1 MVVNVGNIKGYTSEE
16 EVVVALSRA
25 AAVIKLVCGVAN
37 NASFL
42 VMLDAHDRIK
52 NHPNYKQNVKKTYK
66 AALKAWHDYE
76 AMLVSA
82 KGNRF
87 FHVDDMDPVVR
98 KRYGNITDQQYYEFW
113 ASTGGAAYQ
122 KTRPLI
128 TSLQNKYRLSLV
140 QHGVKHADSIAW
152 VMTALAALE
161 LARQMYESAL
171 RTTADNEF
179 LPRDLIRHVFKSFDL
194 SHITH
199 LWRKA
204 LNMTESAEYDLDEVE
219 KRNIDY
225 GLQQLQE
232 AWANTGTLFNSVKT
246 SVQDYGEVFRTKH
259 ERRMAMAEL
268 NLLEE
273 EAE

>member
-1 MVVNVGNIKGYTSEE
+1 MVVNVGNIKGYTSEA

-25 AAVIKLVCGVAN
+25 ASVVKLVCGVAN

-52 NHPNYKQNVKKTYK
+52 HHPNYRQNVKKTYK

-87 FHVDDMDPVVR
+87 FHVDDMDPAVR

-171 RTTADNEF
+171 KTTADNEF
-179 LPRDLIRHVFKSFDL
+179 LPRDLIRRVFKSFDL
-194 SHITH
+194 SHIIH